1 MGNSDGKLAKSTS
14 GSLTSNESWKVTE
27 QCEQNEQSNHDIEQ
41 VAQLTASNDEIVEL
55 KLLLEQAKCKLIL
68 SQLKI
73 ERLEGLLV
81 VADNDSHKH
90 ESSKFRVEEKLAA
103 NKAKI
108 AELQLSLE
116 HTTQLSMKP
125 RLD

>member
-81 VADNDSHKH
+81 VADNDS
-90 ESSKFRVEEKLAA
+90 
-103 NKAKI
+103 
-108 AELQLSLE
+108 
-116 HTTQLSMKP
+116 LSMNRQSFESRKNWLRAKS
-125 RLD
+125 RLPSFSCHSNI

>member
-1 MGNSDGKLAKSTS
+1 MTK
-14 GSLTSNESWKVTE
+14 

-55 KLLLEQAKCKLIL
+55 KLLLEQAECKLIL

-103 NKAKI
+103 SKAKI

-116 HTTQLSMKP
+116 HTTQLSMKL